1 MARKWEITTNQFAWN
16 FEECEETVL
25 IAAYEEIKGQIPSG
39 QAWAVE
45 FENHFYQHG
54 NGVAYRYIDEIN
66 AVRRRAVLSKI
77 EFQETDVYEYGRSSN
92 KLMKSERRQRVRDE
106 LAAMPTDQRARLLEH
121 ARAEVARLPPP
132 HIPYEVYKANK
143 KRLAEEADAS
153 REEVGRRMR
162 AFQTDAGRPKV
173 NLDVE
178 KALKML
184 SLVSDPNLRLEII
197 DRLSSDDALEAASRV
212 EDAELRDAL
221 VRHSLTA
228 LARAAAA

>member
-1 MARKWEITTNQFAWN
+1 
-16 FEECEETVL
+16 
-25 IAAYEEIKGQIPSG
+25 
-39 QAWAVE
+39 
-45 FENHFYQHG
+45 
-54 NGVAYRYIDEIN
+54 
-66 AVRRRAVLSKI
+66 
-77 EFQETDVYEYGRSSN
+77 
-92 KLMKSERRQRVRDE
+92 MKSERRQRVRDE
-106 LAAMPTDQRARLLEH
+106 LATMPTDQRARLLEH

-153 REEVGRRMR
+153 RDEVGRRMR